1 MFSVDGP
8 DVQRRKV
15 DETDVLSEQAQ
26 DDENEDEAAG
36 AHT

>member
-15 DETDVLSEQAQ
+15 DESDVLSVEAQ
-26 DDENEDEAAG
+26 DEENEDEAAG